1 MAIGS
6 ETSGK
11 KIDLNLNLAE
21 HYGLGREALER
32 DLLPF
37 ASSVSI
43 ATGAHTGDIFQAN
56 LALEACQAYP
66 NTSIGALISYPDV
79 IGFGIRKVQLT
90 REELRATILAQ
101 LGALT
106 ALAKQ
111 YNYELNHVRIH
122 GYLYHQMLTNYSVAE
137 TVTKTIQDFSQWLI
151 IVAPYSKVL
160 KEVISWVNLRV
171 SYEARVDLRYDSEAH
186 PLAYEYDKDGNLD
199 INVIADRA
207 RKLIY
212 DSKVV
217 SEEGIENKIQF
228 ETIHLP
234 SSPKNALE
242 IAKLLKGMVPVL
254 SSLEEFDYSVYLPE
268 FL

>member
-6 ETSGK
+6 EISGK

-56 LALEACQAYP
+56 LALEACQAFP
-66 NTSIGALISYPDV
+66 HTSIGALISYPDV
-79 IGFGIRKVQLT
+79 IGFGLRKVQLS

-101 LGALT
+101 LGALA

-111 YNYELNHVRIH
+111 YHYEINHVRVH
-122 GYLYHQMLTNYSVAE
+122 GYLYFQMLSNYSVAE
-137 TVTKTIQDFSQWLI
+137 VVAKTIQDFSQWLI
-151 IVAPYSKVL
+151 LVAPSSKVL
-160 KEVISWVNLRV
+160 KEVISWVNLRT
-171 SYEARVDLRYDSEAH
+171 SYEARIDLRYDSEGN
-186 PLAYEYDKDGNLD
+186 PLAYDYEKDGNLD
-199 INVIADRA
+199 INIVAERA

-212 DSKVV
+212 ESKVI
-217 SEEGIENKIQF
+217 SEDGIENRIPF
-228 ETIHLP
+228 ETIHLASTP
-234 SSPKNALE
+234 RNAME
-242 IAKLLKGMVPVL
+242 IAKLLKGMIPVV
-254 SSLEEFDYSVYLPE
+254 SSLKEFDYSVYLPE